1 VSKNYIENPFDDL
14 YRIIDIVTRAR
25 YNAQRRLLVH
35 ASLAQFT
42 LTFNSIGLI
51 IIPLFDL
58 AGFNKHYPAKYVQI
72 MQIVFAVM
80 LLGYSLLLSMG
91 RFEVRAERMHGNG
104 LVLSRLLRGLKPYL
118 GADAQE
124 KKQVYDAFFSR
135 YYDTLEKAENYRQID
150 YQSAVLAE
158 MIRGGLPQR
167 GPPDTNAYLW
177 KVCVYLFRITKL
189 RVKVYFMWIL
199 IFSHY
204 IIGVLGIY
212 AWIFMMVFP

>member
-1 VSKNYIENPFDDL
+1 MRKEYVENPFDDL

-72 MQIVFAVM
+72 MQIIFAVM

-124 KKQVYDAFFSR
+124 KRQIYEAFFSR

-150 YQSAVLAE
+150 YHSAVLAE
-158 MIRGGLPQR
+158 MVRAGLPQR
-167 GPPDTNAYLW
+167 ADATIRTYVS
-177 KVCVYLFRITKL
+177 KVWVHLFRIAKMRL
-189 RVKVYFMWIL
+189 KVYFTWML

-204 IIGVLGIY
+204 ILSVLAIY